1 MKILITGAAGFI
13 GHYTALHYAERGE
26 DVVGLDNINDYYDI
40 GLKHK
45 RGQLGG
51 FSSEAM
57 ESGKMVTSSIFP
69 NYRFIKGDLTDKNF
83 IDTLFKEEKFDIV
96 CNLAAQAGVRYSIEN
111 PYSYIQSNIVGFIN
125 ILEACR
131 HNPVKHLVY
140 ASSSSVY
147 GMTEKTPFS
156 EDDKCDNPASLYA
169 ATKKAD
175 ELMAHVYSSLYK
187 IPSTGLRFFTVYGP
201 LGRPDMAPVLFMK
214 AIMEDRPI
222 KVFNHGN
229 LFRDFTYIDDIVKGI
244 AAVINS
250 PAPSGN
256 IPYKIFNIGNSKPV
270 ALMDFIHAIEDV
282 TEKKAILQYTEMQ
295 PGDVYITFADTT
307 KLEKEFGYKPQT
319 SIIEGVKALYESMY
333 GKV

>member
-13 GHYTALHYAERGE
+13 GHYTAMHYAGKGE
-26 DVVGLDNINDYYDI
+26 SVVGLDNINDYYDI
-40 GLKHK
+40 TLKHQ

-147 GMTEKTPFS
+147 GMAEKTPFS

-214 AIMEDRPI
+214 AIKEDRPI

-282 TEKKAILQYTEMQ
+282 TEKKAILHYTDMQ

-319 SIIEGVKALYESMY
+319 SIREGVKALYESMY

>member
-13 GHYTALHYAERGE
+13 GHYTAIHYAGRG
-26 DVVGLDNINDYYDI
+26 DSVVGLDNINDYYDI
-40 GLKHK
+40 NLKHK

-51 FSSEAM
+51 FNSVAM

-69 NYRFIKGDLTDKNF
+69 NYRFIKGDLTDKEF
-83 IDTLFKEEKFDIV
+83 IDRLFKEEKFDIV

-147 GMTEKTPFS
+147 GMAEKTPFS
-156 EDDKCDNPASLYA
+156 EEDKCDNPASLYA

-244 AAVINS
+244 SAVINS
-250 PAPSGN
+250 PAPSGD

-270 ALMDFIHAIEDV
+270 ALMDFIHAIEDI
-282 TEKKAILQYTEMQ
+282 TEKKAILHYTDMQ

-319 SIIEGVKALYESMY
+319 SITEGVKALYESMY

>member
-13 GHYTALHYAERGE
+13 GHYTAMHYAGRG
-26 DVVGLDNINDYYDI
+26 DSVVGLDNINDYYEI
-40 GLKHK
+40 TLKHK
-45 RGQLGG
+45 RGKLGG
-51 FSSEAM
+51 FTSEAM
-57 ESGKMVTSSIFP
+57 ESGKMVTSSIFS
-69 NYRFIKGDLTDKNF
+69 NYRFIKGDLTDKGF

-131 HNPVKHLVY
+131 HYPVKHLVY

-147 GMTEKTPFS
+147 GMAEKTPFS
-156 EDDKCDNPASLYA
+156 EEDKCDNPASLYA

-244 AAVINS
+244 SAVINS
-250 PAPSGN
+250 PAPPGD

-282 TEKKAILQYTEMQ
+282 TEKKAILHYTEMQ

-319 SIIEGVKALYESMY
+319 SIKEGVKALYESMY

>member
-13 GHYTALHYAERGE
+13 GHYTAMHYAGRG
-26 DVVGLDNINDYYDI
+26 DSVVGLDNINDYYEI
-40 GLKHK
+40 TLKHK
-45 RGQLGG
+45 RGKLGG
-51 FSSEAM
+51 FTSEAM
-57 ESGKMVTSSIFP
+57 ESGKMVTSSIFS
-69 NYRFIKGDLTDKNF
+69 NYRFIKGDLTDKGF

-131 HNPVKHLVY
+131 HYPVKHLVY

-147 GMTEKTPFS
+147 GMAEKTPFS
-156 EDDKCDNPASLYA
+156 EEDKCDNPASLYA

-244 AAVINS
+244 SAVINS
-250 PAPSGN
+250 PAPSGD

-282 TEKKAILQYTEMQ
+282 TEKKAILHYTEMQ

-319 SIIEGVKALYESMY
+319 SIKEGVKALYESMY

>member
-1 MKILITGAAGFI
+1 
-13 GHYTALHYAERGE
+13 
-26 DVVGLDNINDYYDI
+26 
-40 GLKHK
+40 
-45 RGQLGG
+45 
-51 FSSEAM
+51 
-57 ESGKMVTSSIFP
+57 
-69 NYRFIKGDLTDKNF
+69 
-83 IDTLFKEEKFDIV
+83 
-96 CNLAAQAGVRYSIEN
+96 
-111 PYSYIQSNIVGFIN
+111 
-125 ILEACR
+125 
-131 HNPVKHLVY
+131 VKHLVY

-147 GMTEKTPFS
+147 GMAEKTPFS
-156 EDDKCDNPASLYA
+156 EEDKCDNPASLYA

-175 ELMAHVYSSLYK
+175 ELMAHVYSSIYK

-244 AAVINS
+244 SAVINS
-250 PAPSGN
+250 PAPSGD

-270 ALMDFIHAIEDV
+270 ALMDFIHAIEDI
-282 TEKKAILQYTEMQ
+282 TEKKAILHYTDMQ

-319 SIIEGVKALYESMY
+319 SITEGVKALYESMY